1 MVCGAQA
8 SVVVGIG
15 QIVRV
20 GLNAILA
27 GACIRTLLN
36 CHSYTTMSFKSFL
49 YKSLPLPLP
58 SLTEGDVPGDLLA
71 SVVSGMSV
79 TLVTAVTTPV
89 ISVMSVRPVTPK

>member
-1 MVCGAQA
+1 MSCTGEC
-8 SVVVGIG
+8 SS
-15 QIVRV
+15 
-20 GLNAILA
+20 LNLA
-27 GACIRTLLN
+27 NCPGRSQ
-36 CHSYTTMSFKSFL
+36 CHSCRSLHKDIIELPQLHHNVLKVFFD
-49 YKSLPLPLP
+49 SLPLPLP

>member
-27 GACIRTLLN
+27 GACIRTLFN
-36 CHSYTTMSFKSFL
+36 CNSYNSMSYKSFL

-58 SLTEGDVPGDLLA
+58 SLTEGDVPGDLLTL
-71 SVVSGMSV
+71 VVSGMSV
-79 TLVTAVTTPV
+79 TLVTSVTAAPTSV
-89 ISVMSVRPVTPK
+89 ISVMPA